1 MNSSSSLRVFYY
13 GNFPLVNS
21 FCPHYPPLHASAFCR
36 YPGMM
41 AEIITLLAKETG
53 MRIIP
58 VTMKDLIAKGLIPDD
73 DHLKNVHYDVSSNEL
88 AFLNDF
94 LDNGTIDLIADPEQ
108 RTVELEER
116 FQFSEMLFYTAT
128 QVITRRKYNDLDHL
142 WSFFGPYRPE
152 TWAFMLVA
160 WLVQMLACV
169 VMSRVEAR
177 ITNERPAAFFDTAW
191 RVCRVVLLQPEQIPF
206 RTKAG
211 KFSLLVFSFL
221 QCILILGVFASLIL
235 ASMLAHHPST
245 YQKIAG
251 LIRHLQRNEYH
262 LVTSNANWTT
272 ALLSSTNSYP
282 FSDIR
287 RALENN
293 PPRVVDTPEAAL
305 EALQDEDNFLF
316 QLMDSPTYFLSR
328 KLCGLVA
335 ITDEMP
341 RLKSYFLYRRQSP
354 FIAAWD
360 RAIRDNR
367 MIIQQIVKKYS
378 NDMQRYSNCEP
389 RPSNQQLKLPPYVGL
404 SIVCLGIIL
413 VAAVMLAAE
422 VGIHRWKRR
431 KDVKRVWN
439 LQEILNAKVD
449 VF

>member
-1 MNSSSSLRVFYY
+1 MNSSVSLRVFYY

-21 FCPHYPPLHASAFCR
+21 YCPHYPPLHASAFCR

-53 MRIIP
+53 MRIVP

-73 DHLKNVHYDVSSNEL
+73 DHLKNVNYDISSNEL

-94 LDNGTIDLIADPEQ
+94 LDDGTIDLIADPEQ

-128 QVITRRKYNDLDHL
+128 QVITRRKYNDLSHL
-142 WSFFGPYRPE
+142 WSFFTDR
-152 TWAFMLVA
+152 
-160 WLVQMLACV
+160 
-169 VMSRVEAR
+169 
-177 ITNERPAAFFDTAW
+177 W
-191 RVCRVVLLQPEQIPF
+191 RVCRVVLLQPEKIP
-206 RTKAG
+206 
-211 KFSLLVFSFL
+211 
-221 QCILILGVFASLIL
+221 CILILGVFASLIL

-245 YQKIAG
+245 YQKISG

-305 EALQDEDNFLF
+305 EALQDENNFLF

-328 KLCGLVA
+328 KHCGLVA

-354 FIAAWD
+354 FIPAWD

-389 RPSNQQLKLPPYVGL
+389 RPPNQQLKLPPYVGL
-404 SIVCLGIIL
+404 SIVCLGIVL

-422 VGIHRWKRR
+422 VGIHRWRQR
-431 KDVKRVWN
+431 KDLKRVWN
-439 LQEILNAKVD
+439 SAGDPQR
-449 VF
+449 